1 MISAEKQIET
11 INNVI
16 NSTKEN
22 LKPLSI
28 NLIFWGIFVNVL
40 SCFHF
45 AFPSLV
51 ESSKY
56 SAALYWLIPSIIGM
70 FYMVYFN
77 MKTRKTIGYE
87 THLSRVIKIIWGV
100 FGISWIYI
108 VGLSFYLKNYHPVP
122 PILFLLSLL
131 TIMTVLIINFKPVTL
146 GGIFLMIFTFY
157 LNFNPGINLLLVNI
171 VGVSLGMLVPGLSLF
186 YFKSRNNPDG

>member
-45 AFPSLV
+45 AFPTLV

-122 PILFLLSLL
+122 PILFLLSLIL
-131 TIMTVLIINFKPVTL
+131 IMTGFIIKFKPVTL

-186 YFKSRNNPDG
+186 YSKSSNNPDG

>member
-45 AFPSLV
+45 AFPTLV

-122 PILFLLSLL
+122 PILFLLSLIL
-131 TIMTVLIINFKPVTL
+131 IMTGFIIKFKPVTL

>member
-122 PILFLLSLL
+122 PILFLLSLIL
-131 TIMTVLIINFKPVTL
+131 IMTGLIIKFKPVIL
-146 GGIFLMIFTFY
+146 GGIFLTIFTFY

>member
-131 TIMTVLIINFKPVTL
+131 TIMTGLIIKFKPVTL
-146 GGIFLMIFTFY
+146 GGIFLTLFTFY
-157 LNFNPGINLLLVNI
+157 LNFNPEINLLLVNI

-186 YFKSRNNPDG
+186 YSKSSNNPDG